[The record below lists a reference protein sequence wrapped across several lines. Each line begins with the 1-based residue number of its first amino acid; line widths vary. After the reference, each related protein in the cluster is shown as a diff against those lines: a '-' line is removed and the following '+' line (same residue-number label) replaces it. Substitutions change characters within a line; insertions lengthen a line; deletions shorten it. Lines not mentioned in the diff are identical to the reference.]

1 MHPCVHS
8 YMHYIMKAAT
18 DPSSGP
24 TLWPSVNV
32 LLPRS
37 VGNKVIIHGRT
48 PVHQEVES
56 IPRGTWAAL
65 ICRLQKQTAHFKNH
79 LVHWSSG
86 PQRPTIS
93 NCLAF
98 TFRIFSDLFGNSQA
112 FSGIWRVTTTPKTAI
127 PPFVSFVKWEA
138 KHHGTVVLPPL
149 QFLAQDLRSPEQK
162 EADEWKSK
170 GLWWE
175 MNSSMRW
182 KMGGFTSKNL
192 DLTCWW
198 FFSDSISKNWDWR
211 TTNIDLQF
219 QKLLVISPAKVS
231 VGEHDKL
238 SSFGFSWSANY
249 QDFDSKILQSL

>member
-1 MHPCVHS
+1 MLYYKDYIYIYLYIHAYLHTGMHPCIHS

-79 LVHWSSG
+79 LVHWSLG

-112 FSGIWRVTTTPKTAI
+112 WRNLEGYNHAKNRYTTLPVI
-127 PPFVSFVKWEA
+127 CFFKWEA
-138 KHHGTVVLPPL
+138 KHHAVVLPLRL
-149 QFLAQDLRSPEQK
+149 QHRIS
-162 EADEWKSK
+162 
-170 GLWWE
+170 GLQSRRRRTNGNPKARTWE
-175 MNSSMRW
+175 MNSSCVS
-182 KMGGFTSKNL
+182 MGGFTSNS
-192 DLTCWW
+192 DLTC
-198 FFSDSISKNWDWR
+198 KN
-211 TTNIDLQF
+211 
-219 QKLLVISPAKVS
+219 
-231 VGEHDKL
+231 
-238 SSFGFSWSANY
+238 
-249 QDFDSKILQSL
+249 

>member
-1 MHPCVHS
+1 
-8 YMHYIMKAAT
+8 MKAAT

-79 LVHWSSG
+79 LVHWSLG

-98 TFRIFSDLFGNSQA
+98 TFRIFSATPRLE
-112 FSGIWRVTTTPKTAI
+112 GIWRVTTTPRTAI
-127 PPFVSFVKWEA
+127 PPFLSFVSLSEKPSTMPWCCRCVSSTGSPVSRAEGGGRVEIQRREHGRWTVHAFQWE
-138 KHHGTVVLPPL
+138 V
-149 QFLAQDLRSPEQK
+149 
-162 EADEWKSK
+162 
-170 GLWWE
+170 
-175 MNSSMRW
+175 
-182 KMGGFTSKNL
+182 
-192 DLTCWW
+192 
-198 FFSDSISKNWDWR
+198 
-211 TTNIDLQF
+211 
-219 QKLLVISPAKVS
+219 SPA
-231 VGEHDKL
+231 
-238 SSFGFSWSANY
+238 
-249 QDFDSKILQSL
+249 IRI